1 MEMTRKRA
9 GIIVPLFFV
18 VCFMI
23 FIFNESL
30 WESIARVI
38 FPTERELVYPRASLP
53 ELVREHLILVFVS
66 SSLAVSIG
74 FALGLFVTRRIGRE
88 FLSVVNN
95 LTTLGQTFPP
105 VAVLAL
111 AVPVLGF
118 GFKPSIVALFLYSL
132 LPVARNTIAG
142 LEAVSQELTAVA
154 RGMGMNSMQVLF
166 KVELPLAMKVIMAGV
181 RISVVINIGT
191 ATVAAVVGAGGL
203 GSAII
208 AGLVRDNPAF
218 VLQGAL
224 TVALLAIIAD
234 MFLASLEEQ
243 FAKTNYLYKQMTND

>member
-1 MEMTRKRA
+1 MKIERRHTN
-9 GIIVPLFFV
+9 VLFPILLV
-18 VCFMI
+18 VAFII

-30 WESIARVI
+30 WASLSMII
-38 FPTERELVYPRASLP
+38 FPAESELIYPRASLP
-53 ELVREHLILVFVS
+53 QLLREHLLLVLVS
-66 SSLAVSIG
+66 SGLAVSVG
-74 FALGLFVTRRIGRE
+74 FTLGLLVTRPVGRE
-88 FLSVVNN
+88 FLPAVSN

-118 GFKPSIVALFLYSL
+118 GFKPSILALFLYSL

-142 LEAVSQELTAVA
+142 LEAVSSELISAA
-154 RGMGMNSMQVLF
+154 RGMGMSNLQVLI

-203 GSAII
+203 GSPII

-224 TVALLAIIAD
+224 TAALLAIITD
-234 MFLASLEEQ
+234 TLLASLEEH
-243 FAKTNYLYKQMTND
+243 FSKTHYLDE

>member
-1 MEMTRKRA
+1 MKIKRKYSSILIP
-9 GIIVPLFFV
+9 IILV
-18 VCFMI
+18 VAFII

-30 WESIARVI
+30 WVSISKTI
-38 FPTERELVYPRASLP
+38 FPAESEFIYPRASLP
-53 ELVREHLILVFVS
+53 QLLREHLLLVLVS
-66 SSLAVSIG
+66 SGLAVSVG
-74 FALGLFVTRRIGRE
+74 FTLGLSVTRSAGRE
-88 FLSVVNN
+88 FLPAVSN

-118 GFKPSIVALFLYSL
+118 GFKPSILALFLYSL
-132 LPVARNTIAG
+132 LPVARNTITG
-142 LEAVSQELTAVA
+142 LEAVSTELIAVA
-154 RGMGMNSMQVLF
+154 RGMGMSPLQVLF

-181 RISVVINIGT
+181 RTSVVINIGT

-203 GSAII
+203 GSPII

-224 TVALLAIIAD
+224 TAAFLAIIAD
-234 MFLASLEEQ
+234 TVLASFEDY
-243 FAKTNYLYKQMTND
+243 FSK